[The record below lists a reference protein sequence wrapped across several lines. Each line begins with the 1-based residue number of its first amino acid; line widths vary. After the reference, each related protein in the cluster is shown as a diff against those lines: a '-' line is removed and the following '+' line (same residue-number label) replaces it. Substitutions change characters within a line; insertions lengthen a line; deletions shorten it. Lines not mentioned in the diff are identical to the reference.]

1 MGLQGGA
8 LLLWRMHA
16 GPPQEEAQPMDQD
29 HDAGNGLSS
38 HIDETIASLV
48 ALRQTHRKA
57 AAPLQ
62 RLVSHL
68 TDGLSRPRT
77 VLVLTGL
84 VVAWIALNL
93 TLPLTGHVAIDPP
106 PFFWLDGALSLVS
119 VYMLFLVLASQRNE
133 SQLERRR
140 ELLSLELAVRG
151 EEKTAKVIA
160 LIEELRRDL
169 PQVRDR
175 IDEEAVSMAK
185 PADTA
190 SVIAVIAEKPT
201 EAELVETDPEPQPRA
216 NG

>member
-1 MGLQGGA
+1 MKPMPQGDDGD
-8 LLLWRMHA
+8 
-16 GPPQEEAQPMDQD
+16 GIS
-29 HDAGNGLSS
+29 G

-48 ALRQTHRKA
+48 ALRQNHRKA

-62 RLVSHL
+62 RLVTEL
-68 TDGLSRPRT
+68 TDKLSRPQT
-77 VLVLTGL
+77 VLVLT
-84 VVAWIALNL
+84 VIIVAWIALNL
-93 TLPLTGHVAIDPP
+93 ALPFAGHLALDPP
-106 PFFWLDGALSLVS
+106 PFFWLDGALSLIS

-160 LIEELRRDL
+160 LLEELRRDM

-175 IDEEAVSMAK
+175 VDREAVSMAT

-190 SVIAVIAEKPT
+190 SVIAAIGEKPT
-201 EAELVETDPEPQPRA
+201 EA
-216 NG
+216 